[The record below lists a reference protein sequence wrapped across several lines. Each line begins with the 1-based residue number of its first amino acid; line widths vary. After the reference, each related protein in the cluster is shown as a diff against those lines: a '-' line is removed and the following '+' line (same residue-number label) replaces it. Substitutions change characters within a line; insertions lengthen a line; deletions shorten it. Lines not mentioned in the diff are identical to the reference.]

1 MGRTADYSNEH
12 CSVAATLAA
21 LGDPW
26 TLLILRDSF
35 LGLTRFEQWRDRLG
49 VARNVLAQRLK
60 TLVAEGLFEKRAYSE
75 RPVRYEY
82 VLTAKGVDTYQ
93 VLMALRAWGD
103 QHIYGH
109 DARPQSYLHT
119 TCDHE
124 LTPVLACQ
132 HCMGQATPRN
142 IRRRFPLTVEELTR
156 GKRTAG
162 EPDYAAELV
171 EAINP
176 PPRTRAGSAGS

>member
-1 MGRTADYSNEH
+1 M
-12 CSVAATLAA
+12 AATLAV

-60 TLVAEGLFEKRAYSE
+60 TLVAEGLFEKRAYSQ

-82 VLTAKGVDTYQ
+82 VLTPKGVDTYA

-103 QHIYGH
+103 HHIYGL
-109 DARPQSYLHT
+109 DARPASYLHT
-119 TCDHE
+119 SCGHE
-124 LTPVLACQ
+124 LNPILSCA
-132 HCMGQATPRN
+132 HCMEPATPRN
-142 IRRRFPLTVEELTR
+142 IRRRFPLSPDELTR
-156 GKRTAG
+156 ARRASA
-162 EPDYAAELV
+162 EPYAAELV
-171 EAINP
+171 EAMNP